1 MSKKTTTA
9 LVLAFLLGVA
19 LLGTVATVDWGAGDD
34 INSIPFNPV
43 EGDPEFGDSLNYALF
58 EDYGAIVFVMGLLM
72 FAAILGGV
80 YLAKEDPE

>member
-43 EGDPEFGDSLNYALF
+43 EGDPAFADSLNYALF
-58 EDYGAIVFVMGLLM
+58 EDYGAVVIVMGLLM

-80 YLAKEDPE
+80 YLAKEDLE